1 LALRQFYAQ
10 LRNMIPL
17 NQHTIEGIANAVE
30 PYDFELLHG
39 VWWDFLVADASSAVK
54 LSAKRYIGA
63 ISE

>member
-1 LALRQFYAQ
+1 
-10 LRNMIPL
+10 MIPL